1 MTWRDPWR
9 ALRNLPVGVKLPAT
23 LVLVAA
29 VTGLAIS
36 LLLSQLSRDLINE
49 RARLHLEHELEIVVR
64 DLQTPGP
71 PVSGLEPSLD
81 KSRERLSALMGRPLD
96 MVLFMLGPDGHLL
109 TVPPQAPAPD
119 AAVRQRMLS
128 APSGQLDYVR
138 DGRRLVLVF
147 SRLASGQALGL
158 AADLG
163 QMVQTTLKDLRTYSW
178 AATLALSALVALFA
192 IWLSRRELSTPL
204 RRLTAEA
211 ERVAAGD
218 LTLPETLGERGDEL
232 GRLSRA
238 LASMAMAAQAMV
250 DTAQAN
256 QARFQQLFTDSR
268 DAAFIVDASGR
279 IEDINPAG
287 LKIFGYADRF
297 EMQAMTDTEPL
308 FGDPDQRR
316 AYLRRLAEQGFVQ
329 DYPVLLRRKDGRA
342 FHGLVTATARPDGQ
356 GRFGLVRDVTQALM
370 QQRALQ
376 ESEERYRRLVENAP
390 DIIYRWDI
398 IGNRFAY
405 LSPAVLSVTGY
416 SPEEI
421 IDQPQLLWQVI
432 HPQWRARVAGQW
444 EEQIR
449 GEGPL
454 IHEYEFPLNHRNGQ
468 ERWLRMRSLL
478 VRDAQERPVSL
489 EGIATDVS
497 ERKQVERALAQGRRM
512 LESTLA
518 GLPAAVMVID
528 SDHLVAHWN
537 QAMAR
542 LTGVPAEE
550 MVGTNRQWQPFYP
563 EPRPVMAD
571 LLVDQDWEG
580 MRRLYGEMGLKNS
593 ALVEDGLEAE
603 AYFPNLGGQPRHLY
617 FLAAPVRD
625 EQGRVVRAVETLVD
639 LTEKRKLEEELVR
652 LSITDELTGLYNQRF
667 FYATLAREIEAAK
680 RYGQS
685 LCLLMLD
692 LDRFKLFNDTYG
704 HIEGDRVLK
713 ACGLDL
719 RAQVRTTDLACRYGG
734 EEFVV
739 LLPRTFLEEACRV
752 AERVRQGAKALV
764 FDPIPPGGDRPV
776 RASISVSLGVAEYRG
791 GLSAEDLVRR
801 ADRALY
807 AAKEAGRDRVA
818 VYRAGGK
825 IDVLAPGERLREQ
838 AE

>member
-1 MTWRDPWR
+1 MTWREPWR
-9 ALRNLPVGVKLPAT
+9 ALRNLPVGIKLPAT
-23 LVLVAA
+23 LVLVAVITA
-29 VTGLAIS
+29 LAIS
-36 LLLSQLSRDLINE
+36 LLLSRLSRDLINE
-49 RARLHLEHELEIVVR
+49 RALLHLGHELETLAR
-64 DLQTPGP
+64 DMQGPGP
-71 PVSGLEPSLD
+71 PADGLEPFLE
-81 KSRERLSALMGRPLD
+81 RTRQRLSAQMGRPLR
-96 MVLFMLGPDGHLL
+96 VALLLLGRDGRL
-109 TVPPQAPAPD
+109 TMAPADAPAPD
-119 AAVRQRMLS
+119 GQVIQFMLAA
-128 APSGQLDYVR
+128 PTGQMDYEQDDHHQV
-138 DGRRLVLVF
+138 VVF
-147 SRLASGQALGL
+147 RRLASGQVLGL
-158 AADLG
+158 AADMDQL
-163 QMVQTTLKDLRTYSW
+163 VQTTLGYLRAYSW
-178 AATLALSALVALFA
+178 AATLVLSALVALFA
-192 IWLSRRELSTPL
+192 VWLSRRELTEPL

-218 LTLPETLGERGDEL
+218 LTPPEALGQRGDEL

-238 LASMAMAAQAMV
+238 LASMAISTQAMV
-250 DTAQAN
+250 DAAQAN
-256 QARFQQLFTDSR
+256 QLRFQQLFTDSR
-268 DAAFIVDASGR
+268 DAAFIVNAAGR

-287 LKIFGYADRF
+287 LKIFGYDDRSQ
-297 EMQAMTDTEPL
+297 MQALNDTEAL
-308 FGDPDQRR
+308 FSDPAERQ
-316 AYLRRLAEQGFVQ
+316 AYLERLNAQGFVQ
-329 DYPVLLRRKDGRA
+329 DFPARLRRRGGRP
-342 FHGLVTATARPDGQ
+342 FHALITATARADGQ
-356 GRFGLVRDVTQALM
+356 GRFGLVRDVTQAQA

-405 LSPAVLSVTGY
+405 LSPAVLNVTGY
-416 SPEEI
+416 APEEI
-421 IDQPQLLWQVI
+421 IGQPNLLWRMI
-432 HPQWRARVAGQW
+432 HPDWRARVTGQW

-478 VRDAQERPVSL
+478 VRDAKGLPMSL

-528 SDHLVAHWN
+528 QDHLVAHWN

-542 LTGVPAEE
+542 LTGVPPEQV
-550 MVGTNRQWQPFYP
+550 VGTNRQWYPFYS

-571 LLVDQDWEG
+571 LLVDQDWKG
-580 MRRLYGEMGLKNS
+580 MQRQYGELGLKNS
-593 ALVEDGLEAE
+593 VLVEDGLEAE
-603 AYFPNLGGQPRHLY
+603 TFFPNLNGQPRHLY
-617 FLAAPVRD
+617 FLAAPVKD
-625 EQGRVVRAVETLVD
+625 DQGRVVRAVETLVD
-639 LTEKRKLEEELVR
+639 LTEKRRLEDELVR

-667 FYATLAREIEAAK
+667 FYATLSREIEAAK

-713 ACGLDL
+713 ACGQDL
-719 RAQVRTTDLACRYGG
+719 RNQVRTTDLACRYGG

-752 AERVRQGAKALV
+752 SERVRLGAKALV
-764 FDPIPPGGDRPV
+764 FNPTPPGGGHPV
-776 RASISVSLGVAEYRG
+776 SAGITVSVGVAEYRS

-801 ADRALY
+801 ADQALY
-807 AAKEAGRDRVA
+807 TAKGAGRDRVA
-818 VYRAGGK
+818 VYRVGGK
-825 IDVLAPGERLREQ
+825 VEVLTPE
-838 AE
+838 AEASPA